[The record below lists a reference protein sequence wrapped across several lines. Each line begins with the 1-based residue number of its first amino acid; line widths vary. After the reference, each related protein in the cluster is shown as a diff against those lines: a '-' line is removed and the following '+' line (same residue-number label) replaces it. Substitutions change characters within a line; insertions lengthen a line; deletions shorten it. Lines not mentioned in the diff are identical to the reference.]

1 MGVRK
6 MLVSGEEEEEG
17 LRPGHAGL
25 WLLRATGAKQRGQ
38 SLVPPRLLPRG
49 ARSRLPVRLSQLTTH
64 TPMFLKLRNKF
75 EIKY

>member
-6 MLVSGEEEEEG
+6 MLVSGKEEEEG

-38 SLVPPRLLPRG
+38 SLVPPP
-49 ARSRLPVRLSQLTTH
+49 ASAPWCQVQAPHEPVPAHHPH
-64 TPMFLKLRNKF
+64 TNVS
-75 EIKY
+75 EIKK